1 MKTKYNKFT
10 DEKIAEITEALFKE
24 LDTNEEVIYLH
35 RLISNCFKREY
46 TVDDLYE
53 LTNRNEEFAKV
64 WILIRNELE
73 CRLLEG
79 GSLRKHDSG
88 FNKFVLSA
96 NYGMKEKSEVT
107 NIEMLEVMP
116 NFGDE

>member
-1 MKTKYNKFT
+1 MKDKFNKFT
-10 DEKIAEITEALFKE
+10 DEKIAEITETLFKE
-24 LDTNEEVIYLH
+24 LDTNVEVLYLH

-46 TVDDLYE
+46 TVDDLYQ
-53 LTNRNEEFAKV
+53 LTNRSEDFKKV

-79 GSLRKHDSG
+79 GSFRTHDSG

-107 NIEMLEVMP
+107 TIEAIDVMP
-116 NFGDE
+116 EFGDE